1 MSTEKEIR
9 PPEED
14 GREKQEISGSV
25 LEAKRAIETIGAG
38 ALEEAARAIRSLE
51 ERAVN
56 RELSPGNG
64 FDGLTASK
72 RGEIL
77 KKIVDKS
84 IVFAQRLIKIS
95 ALVALG
101 LTANY
106 FRTKESVS
114 ESSGTNNE
122 IVYAHGDEETT
133 HILNYLAGRETLAEE
148 EQLRFLIMV
157 AREFAT
163 VMVKPIPENM
173 DAMSITDIKNYITQ
187 NLSAGGAE
195 LVPDRYAYSRAM
207 YDTVWTLEREV
218 GAPKI
223 RWNTDVSRD
232 PSNLTSSSYSV
243 LTNTIYIRPTHPLMN
258 LSRELAHSD
267 QFRNRPVESYL
278 IEAEGYL
285 RIALKTITRLQSPG
299 SARGEEYSV
308 PGSIEHEAHQK
319 IHPEI
324 RRRLGLDESEEKTR

>member
-148 EQLRFLIMV
+148 EQPMFTACQGCGFPRNVGGQKRRGSVPFIICD
-157 AREFAT
+157 RC
-163 VMVKPIPENM
+163 
-173 DAMSITDIKNYITQ
+173 TQ
-187 NLSAGGAE
+187 RVRHGKCCLCDN
-195 LVPDRYAYSRAM
+195 P
-207 YDTVWTLEREV
+207 
-218 GAPKI
+218 P
-223 RWNTDVSRD
+223 
-232 PSNLTSSSYSV
+232 
-243 LTNTIYIRPTHPLMN
+243 
-258 LSRELAHSD
+258 
-267 QFRNRPVESYL
+267 
-278 IEAEGYL
+278 AEGSFRCESCSDVDRSVDTAVRAEWAYMEQL
-285 RIALKTITRLQSPG
+285 LAYARARLTPHF
-299 SARGEEYSV
+299 AR
-308 PGSIEHEAHQK
+308 P
-319 IHPEI
+319 
-324 RRRLGLDESEEKTR
+324 RRFKHRRA